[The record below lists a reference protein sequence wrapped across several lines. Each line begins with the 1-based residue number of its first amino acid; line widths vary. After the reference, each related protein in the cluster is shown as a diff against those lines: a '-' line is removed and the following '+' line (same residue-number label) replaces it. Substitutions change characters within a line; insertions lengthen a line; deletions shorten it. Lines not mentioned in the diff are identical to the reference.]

1 MEEFPE
7 CCFAY
12 GESDEYSFVMRP
24 DAKVFSRRKDKITT
38 TFASLFSSSF
48 VFYWKEFFGDVPLQY
63 APIFD
68 GRMVI
73 YPTFRILRDYLSWRQ
88 VDCHIN
94 NLYNTSF
101 WMLVLRGGLST
112 KEAEERLRGTTSE
125 DKNEILFSQFQLNY
139 NNEPEMFKKG
149 TTIYRGF
156 VEVQHV
162 DRRTGETRSKQ
173 KKKLKITHEDII
185 SDSFWK
191 EHPEAIPD
199 NTK

>member
-1 MEEFPE
+1 
-7 CCFAY
+7 
-12 GESDEYSFVMRP
+12 
-24 DAKVFSRRKDKITT
+24 
-38 TFASLFSSSF
+38 
-48 VFYWKEFFGDVPLQY
+48 
-63 APIFD
+63 
-68 GRMVI
+68 
-73 YPTFRILRDYLSWRQ
+73 
-88 VDCHIN
+88 
-94 NLYNTSF
+94 
-101 WMLVLRGGLST
+101 
-112 KEAEERLRGTTSE
+112 
-125 DKNEILFSQFQLNY
+125 
-139 NNEPEMFKKG
+139 MFKKG